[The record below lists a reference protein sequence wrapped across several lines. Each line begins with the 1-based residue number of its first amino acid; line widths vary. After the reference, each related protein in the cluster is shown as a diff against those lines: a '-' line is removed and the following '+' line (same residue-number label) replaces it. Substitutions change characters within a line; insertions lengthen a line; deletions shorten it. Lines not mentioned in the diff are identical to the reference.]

1 MKKFTTVAQTEEEVA
16 QERVLMQSA
25 LGLEIDKKKSRNKK
39 IALFTLG
46 GVVLIGGAVLAVKY
60 NVKPQEIVEVVSEE
74 LGE

>member
-16 QERVLMQSA
+16 QERVLMESA
-25 LGLEIDKKKSRNKK
+25 LGLDIDKKKSRNKK
-39 IALFTLG
+39 IVLFTLG
-46 GVVLIGGAVLAVKY
+46 GVALIGGAVLAVKY